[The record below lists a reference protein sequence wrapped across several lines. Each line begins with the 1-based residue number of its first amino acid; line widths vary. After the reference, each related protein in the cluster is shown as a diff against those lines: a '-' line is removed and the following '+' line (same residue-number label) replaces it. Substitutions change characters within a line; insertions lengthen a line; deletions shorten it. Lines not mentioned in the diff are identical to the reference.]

1 MRDLGVLLNER
12 KQRSAYRERLCV
24 DSAPGRW
31 VVLEGRPFLN
41 FCSNDYLGLADHPEV
56 KQSFK
61 QGLDR
66 YGCGSGA
73 SQLVCGYSRAHQLL
87 EQELAEFVQM
97 PRALLFST
105 GYQANLGV
113 LGLLLPKH
121 SIVYE
126 DRLNHASLIDGA
138 RLAQAE
144 LQRYHHA
151 DSVDLERRL
160 CAASGQELVLAS
172 DGVFS
177 MDGDLAPLQSLSALA
192 QKYQAWLVLDDAHG
206 LGVLGA
212 TGRGL
217 IEQCGLNST
226 AVSVLV
232 GTFGKAFGTFGA
244 FVAGGDD
251 VIESLIQSARSLIY
265 TTASPAALAE
275 ATRTSLAL
283 IQRDSWRRDKL
294 LANIAYLHERFA
306 AHSWIVPNSTT
317 AIQPIVI
324 GSDALAVKFS
334 RYLYDHGIILTAIR
348 PPTVPVGTARLRITL
363 SAVHEFADIDQLV
376 AVLDQAFARAD
387 QWT

>member
-1 MRDLGVLLNER
+1 MRDLGASLNER
-12 KQRSAYRERLCV
+12 KQQSAYRQRFCV

-31 VVLEGRPFLN
+31 LVVDGRRFLN

-61 QGLDR
+61 QGIDQ

-87 EQELAEFVQM
+87 EQELAAFVQM

-113 LGLLLPKH
+113 LGLLLPKR
-121 SIVYE
+121 SVVYE

-138 RLAQAE
+138 RLAQTE

-151 DSVDLERRL
+151 DSADLERRL
-160 CAASGQELVLAS
+160 RQAASGQELVIAS

-177 MDGDLAPLQSLSALA
+177 MDGDLAPLPSLGALA

-217 IEQCGLNST
+217 IEQCGLNPT
-226 AVSVLV
+226 TVSVLV

-244 FVAGGDD
+244 FVAGSDD

-265 TTASPAALAE
+265 TTAPPAAIAC
-275 ATRTSLAL
+275 ATRTSLKL
-283 IQRDSWRRDKL
+283 IQRDPWRRDKL
-294 LANIAYLHERFA
+294 QENIAYLHTRLAERSLF
-306 AHSWIVPNSTT
+306 VPSSTS

-324 GSDALAVKFS
+324 GADVLALKFS
-334 RYLYDHGIILTAIR
+334 RYLYEQGIFLSAIR
-348 PPTVPVGTARLRITL
+348 PPTVPLGTARLRLTL
-363 SAVHEFADIDQLV
+363 SPVHEFSDIDQLV
-376 AVLDQAFARAD
+376 IALSQAFERLG
-387 QWT
+387 